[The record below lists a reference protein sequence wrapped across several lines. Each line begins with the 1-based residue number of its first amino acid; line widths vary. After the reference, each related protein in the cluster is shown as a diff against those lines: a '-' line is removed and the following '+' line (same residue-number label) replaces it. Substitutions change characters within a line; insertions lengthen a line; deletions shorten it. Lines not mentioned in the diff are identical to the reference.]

1 MSDFP
6 EWVRE
11 ALRARF
17 DRQSLLALD
26 EVRLKML
33 REKVQ
38 ARTERI
44 MRQADDALKGDLL
57 LWEEE
62 MSTTSGQEAEE
73 AYMKGVRDGAELVIA
88 LICRSREPD
97 LFT

>member
-88 LICRSREPD
+88 LICQSREPD
-97 LFT
+97 LFA